1 MAIDEAR
8 RAVTQ
13 AGTQDKAV
21 HDAKPARGGVAVVGS
36 LNMDLVARAP
46 RQPRPGETLAGS
58 AFAQVAGGKGGNQ
71 AVAAARLG
79 ARVAMI
85 GCVGADANGELLR
98 AGLLAEGID
107 CGALDTAPQAPTGV
121 ALIIVDDASQ
131 NSIVIVAGSNGEV
144 TPATLARH
152 EAVLAAADVVVCQLE
167 TPPDAVHA
175 ALAAARRLGKTTI
188 LNPAPATGPLPAGWL
203 PLIDYLVPNELE
215 AATLTGLPLAT
226 PEDAARAAEAL
237 HRAGARNVLV
247 TLGAQG
253 VCALLG
259 GGESAAADAADDAG
273 TPSSVH
279 WPAPKVAAVDTTA
292 AGDTFIG
299 ALAARLAAGEA
310 PAQAIQFALRA
321 ASISVT
327 RAGAQPSIPTLEDMG
342 R

>member
-1 MAIDEAR
+1 MAIEEAR
-8 RAVTQ
+8 HAATQ
-13 AGTQDKAV
+13 AGTQDKAA
-21 HDAKPARGGVAVVGS
+21 HDAKPTRGGVAVVGS

-131 NSIVIVAGSNGEV
+131 NAIVIVAGSNGEV

-188 LNPAPATGPLPAGWL
+188 LNPAPATGPLPAEWL

-226 PEDAARAAEAL
+226 PEDAARATEAL

-259 GGESAAADAADDAG
+259 GSESEAGDNAG
-273 TPSSVH
+273 TPSPVH
-279 WPAPKVAAVDTTA
+279 WAAPTVAAVDTTA

-299 ALAARLAAGEA
+299 ALAARLATGEN

>member
-1 MAIDEAR
+1 
-8 RAVTQ
+8 VTTHEEGQKDIQ
-13 AGTQDKAV
+13 A
-21 HDAKPARGGVAVVGS
+21 ARGSVARVAVIGS

-46 RQPRPGETLAGS
+46 RLPRPGETLAGS

-79 ARVAMI
+79 ARVTMI

-98 AGLLAEGID
+98 TGLLAEGID
-107 CGALDTAPQAPTGV
+107 CSALDTSQHAPTGV
-121 ALIIVDDASQ
+121 ALIVVDEASQ
-131 NSIVIVAGSNGEV
+131 NAIVIVAGSNVEV

-152 EAVLAAADVVVCQLE
+152 EVTLAAADVVVCQLE
-167 TPPDAVHA
+167 TPPDAVYA
-175 ALAAARRLGKTTI
+175 ALAAARKLGKTTI
-188 LNPAPATGPLPAGWL
+188 LNPAPATGPLPAEWL

-215 AATLTGLPLAT
+215 AATLTGLPLDT
-226 PEDAARAAEAL
+226 PADAARAAEAL
-237 HRAGARNVLV
+237 HRAGARNVLI

-259 GGESAAADAADDAG
+259 DVTPDGSG
-273 TPSSVH
+273 TPATAH
-279 WPAPKVAAVDTTA
+279 WPAPQVAAVDTTA

-327 RAGAQPSIPTLEDMG
+327 REGAQPSIPTLEEMQP
-342 R
+342 

>member
-1 MAIDEAR
+1 M
-8 RAVTQ
+8 
-13 AGTQDKAV
+13 
-21 HDAKPARGGVAVVGS
+21 AVVGS

-46 RQPRPGETLAGS
+46 RLPRPGETLAGS

-79 ARVAMI
+79 ARVAMV

-107 CGALDTAPQAPTGV
+107 CSALDTAPGAPTGV
-121 ALIIVDDASQ
+121 ALIVVDDASQ
-131 NSIVIVAGSNGEV
+131 NAIVIVAGSNGEV
-144 TPATLARH
+144 TPASLARH
-152 EAVLAAADVVVCQLE
+152 EAALAAAAVVVCQLE

-175 ALAAARRLGKTTI
+175 ALAAARRLGKITI
-188 LNPAPATGPLPAGWL
+188 LNPAPATGPLPAAWL

-226 PEDAARAAEAL
+226 PEDAARAAQAL
-237 HRAGARNVLV
+237 RRAGARNVLV
-247 TLGAQG
+247 TLGEQG
-253 VCALLG
+253 VCALLAD
-259 GGESAAADAADDAG
+259 EASDATDVSA
-273 TPSSVH
+273 PVH

-299 ALAARLAAGEA
+299 ALAARLAAREA

-327 RAGAQPSIPTLEDMG
+327 RSGAQPSIPSLEDMT